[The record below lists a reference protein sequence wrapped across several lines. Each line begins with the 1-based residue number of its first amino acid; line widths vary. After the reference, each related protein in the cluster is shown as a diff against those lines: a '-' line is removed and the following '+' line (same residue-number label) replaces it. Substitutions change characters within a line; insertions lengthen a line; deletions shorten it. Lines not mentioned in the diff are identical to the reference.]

1 MKLLYRIIGVL
12 IGTMIMGLGV
22 AMFDLSSLG
31 FDALSALVISIQNL
45 IHVTYSIAYIL
56 LNLIFLVF
64 MIIFLRNQIG
74 IGTIIN
80 YLLTGVFCDI
90 FIFLFKSINLSHSP
104 YLLVNIVYGL
114 IGVILLALGIAVYA
128 NANLGITPYD
138 SMPIIITKYVKLFN
152 KPVKFHV
159 ARKIID
165 GICLMLA
172 LIIGVIILKYK
183 NIIGINTI
191 VLLILVG
198 YLISFFSKIVNKYIY
213 KTNTDMFK

>member
-90 FIFLFKSINLSHSP
+90 FIFLFKSINLNHSP

-165 GICLMLA
+165 GICLTLA

-213 KTNTDMFK
+213 KTNIDMFK

>member
-90 FIFLFKSINLSHSP
+90 FIFLFKSINLNHSP

-165 GICLMLA
+165 GICLTLA

-191 VLLILVG
+191 VMLILVG

-213 KTNTDMFK
+213 KTNKDMFK

>member
-90 FIFLFKSINLSHSP
+90 FIFLFKSINLNHSP

-165 GICLMLA
+165 GICLTFA

-191 VLLILVG
+191 VMLILVG

-213 KTNTDMFK
+213 KTNKDMFK